1 MCQPA
6 GVTQRHVSVLTT
18 LMLGQAAAGPGL
30 LIGAGAQLTQVL
42 RHGFSDLEVAEFA
55 AVGRLLIFAAAC
67 RCAWSLW
74 QWATR
79 SGS

>member
-1 MCQPA
+1 
-6 GVTQRHVSVLTT
+6 VLIS
-18 LMLGQAAAGPGL
+18 LAFGQTAAGPGL
-30 LIGAGAQLTQVL
+30 LTAAASQLIQL
-42 RHGFSDLEVAEFA
+42 FRHGFSDVEVAEFA
-55 AVGRLLIFAAAC
+55 AVGRLLIFATSC